1 MATTRPAKEDST
13 QLTFTGGFIIGVAL
27 VVLGIGA
34 WVLSDFASMT
44 ALIPVLFGI
53 LAVGFASL
61 GRETDRVRLA
71 VYGIGAL
78 GAFAIVGSLRAVAD
92 LFALATSGDVNNVI
106 PVASQGIMLPLGL
119 ALLVIAV
126 RAVLLDR

>member
-1 MATTRPAKEDST
+1 MMTKRPARADST
-13 QLTFTGGFIIGVAL
+13 QFAFTGGFIIGVAL

-53 LAVGFASL
+53 LVVGFASL
-61 GRETDRVRLA
+61 GRETDRERLA

-78 GAFAIVGSLRAVAD
+78 GVLAVLGSLRAVAD
-92 LFALATSGDVNNVI
+92 IIALATGEEVDNVVA
-106 PVASQGIMLPLGL
+106 VASQGIMLLLGL
-119 ALLVIAV
+119 ALVVIAV
-126 RAVLLDR
+126 RAVLADR